1 MDVRGKG
8 KGHAVPARN
17 SCVRATACGR
27 LHVGG
32 CVWETACGR
41 LGRSHP
47 ILRGLPP
54 FIITATVM
62 ITQATTTAPI
72 APTTNGFLFVL
83 ARLDF
88 CPPGLTS
95 MFVRLRPE
103 RPA

>member
-27 LHVGG
+27 LHVGD

-54 FIITATVM
+54 FIITATV
-62 ITQATTTAPI
+62 IAGDDHAGNDHGTDRPDHEWLLVRARAT
-72 APTTNGFLFVL
+72 
-83 ARLDF
+83 
-88 CPPGLTS
+88 
-95 MFVRLRPE
+95 
-103 RPA
+103 